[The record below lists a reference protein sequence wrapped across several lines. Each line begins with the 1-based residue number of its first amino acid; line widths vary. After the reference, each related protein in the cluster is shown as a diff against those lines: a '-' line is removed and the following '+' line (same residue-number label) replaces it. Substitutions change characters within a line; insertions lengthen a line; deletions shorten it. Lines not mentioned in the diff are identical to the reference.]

1 MRKTTFFVFLILACA
16 GFCSADAANQR
27 PEEMVRV
34 AYRAYIAASV
44 AHEETI
50 ARYFTQP
57 YLAEQL
63 SSVITNE
70 RDRNISNLD
79 VVKRRL
85 FIGHGL
91 DPSFDP
97 VSIKCEDDTCVA
109 ESISHQESSGAVS
122 FVFTFKIVSATALI
136 DQITLHFK

>member
-1 MRKTTFFVFLILACA
+1 MRKTVFFVFLTSACA
-16 GFCSADAANQR
+16 GFPSADAANLR

-34 AYRAYIAASV
+34 AYRAYITASV
-44 AHEETI
+44 ARDETI
-50 ARYFTQP
+50 ARHFTQP

-63 SSVITNE
+63 RSVITND

-91 DPSFDP
+91 DPSVDP
-97 VSIKCEDDTCVA
+97 VSIKCQDDTCVA
-109 ESISHQESSGAVS
+109 ESVSYQGASGAVS
-122 FVFTFKIVSATALI
+122 LVFTFKIVSAAALI
-136 DQITLHFK
+136 DQISIHFK